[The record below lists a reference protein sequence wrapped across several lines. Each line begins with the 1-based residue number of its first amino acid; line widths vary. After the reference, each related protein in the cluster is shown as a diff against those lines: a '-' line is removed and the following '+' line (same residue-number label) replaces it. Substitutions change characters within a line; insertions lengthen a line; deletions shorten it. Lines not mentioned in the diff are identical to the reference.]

1 MPVPVLRV
9 TLCIGTVTAAA
20 VAVPRW
26 EGVEVVSTSLRVLCK
41 VSSRRGRRSR
51 GPEVRL
57 SDATPPLSRGLRE
70 IGDLTDLALVLRH
83 LRRREARLR
92 GGTQRSYRDLAE
104 QTGWSLGIIGGYLSG
119 KILPPTDRF
128 DELVRILGATP
139 QEMGELA
146 TARDRVEERRR
157 RAVPSSAAA
166 EGTPAQLPADAAGFV
181 GRESVLSHLDALTG
195 AGGGAVVPVLALTGT
210 AGVGKTALA
219 VHWAHRARSRF
230 PDGQLF
236 VNLRGYASEPPLR
249 PVDALGGVLRALGVP
264 ASQVP
269 DDLHEAAAMY
279 RTLLAGRRMLVLLD
293 NARNPEQVRPLLP
306 GAPGSAVLVTSR
318 DQLLGL
324 LARDGAH
331 GIGLDVLTTAE
342 AQALL
347 LTALGE
353 RRVRAEAQ
361 AATDLARACGLLPLA
376 LRIAAANLLG
386 RPGEPITDYLRRL
399 TGTDRLSGLEVDGDP
414 ETAVRR
420 AFELSYRA
428 LPASAQRTFRLLGLV
443 PGSDLAEA
451 AVPAL
456 TGEPA
461 ADAAHT
467 VALLHSAHLLARP
480 ASGRVALHDLL
491 RCYAVERGT
500 AENDPAE
507 RDTAVHGLY
516 AWYEANASA
525 ASQRLY
531 PERLRLP
538 AQYRQV
544 TAKFESVGAALTWLE
559 AERMPVL
566 AAVRHA
572 RELGRP
578 DMAWRIAD
586 AMRGYASQCLPT
598 LSWVEMSE
606 AAIEAAEAAGDPYGR
621 AAGHLSMAEARWR
634 QGDYDAAAESYHV
647 LAEVSRAAGWTGGE
661 AAAEGNLGT
670 VCRLTGRLDD
680 AVAHLS
686 RSLLLDERTNRVVG
700 RAATLG
706 SLGVVYRER
715 GDLEAAVEH
724 LQRAREL
731 FRDAGSLGG
740 EAIAVDN
747 LGETYLAQGRVDDA
761 QESLEW
767 ALSAFHQLG
776 SRVNEA
782 VALRGLASAA
792 LLAGDLPEAL
802 RQAERAH
809 RLSTETPDQRVQID
823 VLNTL
828 GAVKGAL
835 GHDDAAALYQQA
847 LRLAR
852 TTGIRYPEAEAL
864 VGLAELRHRS
874 GDADA
879 SSWAR
884 QALSLTERC
893 GYRQLAGRAG
903 HLLEAAAPTLPRPSA

>member
-1 MPVPVLRV
+1 VSQV
-9 TLCIGTVTAAA
+9 TLCTGTVTAGPAT
-20 VAVPRW
+20 VSGW
-26 EGVEVVSTSLRVLCK
+26 EGAKAVSIVLRIVCR
-41 VSSRRGRRSR
+41 VSGRRGRRSR
-51 GPEVRL
+51 CREVRL

-70 IGDLTDLALVLRH
+70 IGDITDLALVLRH

-128 DELVRILGATP
+128 DELIRILGATP

-157 RAVPSSAAA
+157 RAAPPAADA
-166 EGTPAQLPADAAGFV
+166 TPAQLPADAAGFV

-219 VHWAHRARSRF
+219 VHWAHRARPRF

-236 VNLRGYASEPPLR
+236 VNLRGYAPEPPLR
-249 PVDALGGVLRALGVP
+249 PVDALGGILRALGVP

-269 DDLHEAAAMY
+269 EDLHEAAAMY
-279 RTLLAGRRMLVLLD
+279 RTLLTGRRMLVLLD

-361 AATDLARACGLLPLA
+361 AAADLVRACGQLPLA

-386 RPGEPITDYLRRL
+386 RPSESIADYLRRL

-428 LPASAQRTFRLLGLV
+428 LPAAAQRTFRLLGLV

-456 TGEPA
+456 TGESA
-461 ADAAHT
+461 ADAANT
-467 VALLHSAHLLARP
+467 VALLHGAHLLARP
-480 ASGRVALHDLL
+480 SAGRVALHDLL

-500 AENDPAE
+500 AETDPAE
-507 RDTAVHGLY
+507 RDTAVHRLY
-516 AWYEANASA
+516 AWYEANASG

-538 AQYRQV
+538 AQLRQV
-544 TAKFESVGAALTWLE
+544 AAEFDSAASALAWLDE
-559 AERMPVL
+559 ERMSVL
-566 AAVRHA
+566 AAVRQA
-572 RELGRP
+572 PELGRP
-578 DMAWRIAD
+578 EMTWRLAD

-598 LSWVEMSE
+598 LSWVELSE
-606 AAIEAAEAAGDPYGR
+606 AAIGAAEVAGDPYGR
-621 AAGHLSMAEARWR
+621 AAGYLSLAEARWR

-647 LAEVSRAAGWTGGE
+647 LAEVSRAAGWTAGE

-686 RSLLLDERTNRVVG
+686 RSLLLNERTHRVVG
-700 RAATLG
+700 QAAALG

-715 GDLEAAVEH
+715 GDLVAAVEH

-731 FRDAGSLGG
+731 FRDVGSLGG

-761 QESLEW
+761 RESLDW
-767 ALSAFHQLG
+767 ALTAFQQVG

-782 VALRGLASAA
+782 IALRGLACAA

-809 RLSTETPDQRVQID
+809 RLTTETPDQRVQID

-828 GAVKGAL
+828 GAVKRAL
-835 GHDDAAALYQQA
+835 GDDGAAALYRQA

-864 VGLAELRHRS
+864 VGLAELHHRS
-874 GDADA
+874 GGADA

-884 QALSLTERC
+884 QAQSLTERC
-893 GYRQLAGRAG
+893 GYRQLAERSR
-903 HLLEAAAPTLPRPSA
+903 HLLEAADPAQPLTPA